1 MFVCVHSSSVNY
13 SAASTDVKQP
23 GFFVLFFKWT
33 ILGMLHREVG
43 FLFSAST
50 SGDIPSSFYIAVKI

>member
-13 SAASTDVKQP
+13 SAASTDIKQP
-23 GFFVLFFKWT
+23 DFFVLFFKWT
-33 ILGMLHREVG
+33 TSGMLHPEVG

-50 SGDIPSSFYIAVKI
+50 SGDIPSSFHIAFKI